1 MVAQYDIKGKV
12 AVVTGG
18 AQSIGLAT
26 AKSLVKLGAKVVI
39 GDILDI
45 GADEAEQMNQAAAD
59 RVAFFQKCDVTDS
72 PMLHNL
78 IDSAV
83 SEFGRFDILVNNA
96 GIFTMPV
103 HLDTTGE
110 ASQRCININFNAL
123 VDATVYATNY
133 WLAQPDRLGVVIN
146 LGSAAGYVP
155 LAMSPV
161 YSATKAAVNMFTKSL
176 SELAPKIR
184 VNAVA
189 PEWVDTKL
197 VDDENVGRDHITIK
211 LSGLIDPQVIADQI
225 IRLIED
231 ESMAGEIIR
240 IKNETKPEVC
250 HLPNAT
256 RVIAMLKPMIE
267 AKGIT
272 L

>member
-1 MVAQYDIKGKV
+1 MVAQYDIRGKV

-26 AKSLVKLGAKVVI
+26 AKSLVNLGAKVVI
-39 GDILDI
+39 GDLLDT
-45 GADEAEQMNQAAAD
+45 GAQVVEQINQEAGE
-59 RVAFFQKCDVTDS
+59 RIAFFQTCDVTDFH
-72 PMLHNL
+72 MLHNL
-78 IDSAV
+78 IDAAV
-83 SEFGRFDILVNNA
+83 SEFGRFDILINNA
-96 GIFTMPV
+96 GIFSMPV
-103 HLDTTGE
+103 HLDTTGD
-110 ASQRCININFNAL
+110 ASQRCINVNFNAL

-133 WLAQPDRLGVVIN
+133 WLAEPDRQGVVIN

-197 VDDENVGRDHITIK
+197 VDHENVGRDHPAVK
-211 LSGLIDPQVIADQI
+211 FAGLIDPQVIADQI

-240 IKNETKPEVC
+240 IKKNTKPEVC
-250 HLPNAT
+250 FLPNAT
-256 RVIAMLKPMIE
+256 KIIAISKQMMETMSVP
-267 AKGIT
+267 
-272 L
+272 